1 MPSKQ
6 ITAVMM
12 LMFFTQLF
20 VAFFLGIIGIGLY
33 FQNLNYIEIT
43 CTGVTIKILVDGI
56 LIFYGAKYV
65 QYPLKFTDFLL
76 MPFFQVINV
85 LYNIVLG
92 LQSLV
97 SNGKGYL
104 WKGRRVNTKP

>member
-1 MPSKQ
+1 
-6 ITAVMM
+6 MM

-20 VAFFLGIIGIGLY
+20 VALFLGVISISLY
-33 FQNLNYIEIT
+33 NQDLNYVGIT
-43 CTGVTIKILVDGI
+43 CTGVFIKTLVDGI

-65 QYPLKFTDFLL
+65 QYPLKFIDILL

-85 LYNIVLG
+85 LYNLVLG
-92 LQSLV
+92 LQSIV

>member
-1 MPSKQ
+1 
-6 ITAVMM
+6 M

-20 VAFFLGIIGIGLY
+20 VALFLGVIGISLY
-33 FQNLNYIEIT
+33 NQDLKYVGIT
-43 CTGVTIKILVDGI
+43 CIGVFIKTLVDGI

-65 QYPLKFTDFLL
+65 QYPLKFIDILL

-85 LYNIVLG
+85 LYNLVLG
-92 LQSLV
+92 LQSIV

-104 WKGRRVNTKP
+104 WKGRMVNTKP